1 MPNYAVG
8 FNKIGADSVL
18 QIVELIAAP
27 TTGIR
32 RSKLYS
38 FGIGCT
44 AASNDGVHT
53 YIIRRVTGSATG
65 TAVTAQPLDLA
76 DAVAFCLSEHL
87 ITADAASFSSGAEL
101 YREPLNGRASWQFNA
116 NPGKEYV
123 SPATASN
130 GVSLGVSA
138 ASTSTYGGNLQ
149 FEE

>member
-1 MPNYAVG
+1 MANYGVG
-8 FNKIGADSVL
+8 FNKTGADNVA

-38 FGIGCT
+38 FGIACT
-44 AASNDGVHT
+44 AASNDGVHS
-53 YIIRRVTGSATG
+53 YVIRRVTASATG
-65 TAVTAQPLDLA
+65 TAVTPGPLDPA
-76 DAVAFCLSEHL
+76 DPVAFCLCEHL
-87 ITADAASFSSGAEL
+87 ITADHASFASGAEL

-116 NPGKEYV
+116 NPGKEFV

-130 GVSLGVSA
+130 GVSVGLA
-138 ASTSTYGGNLQ
+138 AAGTSTYGGNLQ